1 MAATGHPDQ
10 QFGGADALK
19 ILAPKASARLERPL
33 PADVVVALHDRRA
46 LDAALVGAKAAS
58 LARAALHGLPV
69 LPGFVLTT
77 RATAE
82 PGTVNGAEGQL
93 VPAVVDQELEVA
105 WRRLSA
111 GGRRLVVRSSS
122 TVEDGHSSSMAGLF
136 TSVLDVEDWPRFL
149 LAVERVLSSRKAIP
163 GLESAPMAVL
173 VQPQLDPRSG
183 GVLFG
188 ADPVTGRTDRLLVA
202 AVEGGP
208 DQLVSGV
215 IDGAQYLLSP
225 RGRCLKAEHPIK
237 VIGSADLRSLSR
249 LADRVAGVFGG
260 PQDVEWAFGEDGT
273 LHLLQSRPITAVGG
287 EARAEGPVL
296 GPGPVAETFPDPLT
310 PLEEDLWVA
319 PLRVGL
325 TEALDLVGVASRR
338 QLAVS
343 PVVVTVGGR
352 VAVDLAVMGLAPVRR
367 KFLATIDPRPPARRL
382 RASWKVGRLRAAVP
396 ALARDLIDEVDS
408 QLLGVDAV
416 EEQSDGQ
423 LIELLGRSHQALV
436 ALHGH
441 EILVGLLVSPG
452 APGTTGAAMAL
463 RALAQARFAG
473 VADDE
478 IAHLHPVVLALAPP
492 AIREFTPLPATP
504 TIVWSAPAADSSPD
518 PATVLREA
526 LRLRVR
532 WVQELTAR
540 AAWELGLRLGSRG
553 TLPDVELVRYLTLD
567 ELRAAL
573 SGAVPDRLVERK
585 SAATA
590 APLPV
595 AFRTTAEGEVVEIRA
610 ATGGKSGGRAAG
622 GGRGSGRV
630 HDGDG
635 MPDAGAVLVVRTL
648 DPALATVL
656 PQLGGLVSE
665 TGSVLSH
672 LAVLARE
679 FNVPV
684 VVGVPDAVRRF
695 PPGSEVLV
703 DGTTGEVSV
712 LHGTGTSDLRGG
724 GPK

>member
-1 MAATGHPDQ
+1 MAV
-10 QFGGADALK
+10 K
-19 ILAPKASARLERPL
+19 ILAPQAAESLERPA
-33 PADVVVALHDRRA
+33 PPDAVVDLHDRRA
-46 LDAALVGAKAAS
+46 LDPALVGAKAAS
-58 LARAALHGLPV
+58 LARAALNNLPV
-69 LPGFVLTT
+69 LAGFVLTT
-77 RATAE
+77 RATDSTG
-82 PGTVNGAEGQL
+82 PGGDIRL
-93 VPAVVDQELEVA
+93 PRAVVDQELEVA
-105 WRRLSA
+105 WRRLSD
-111 GGRRLVVRSSS
+111 GGRRRLVVRSSS
-122 TVEDGHSSSMAGLF
+122 TVEDGHSSSMAGMF
-136 TSVLDVEDWPRFL
+136 TSVLDVEGWAGFL
-149 LAVERVLSSRKAIP
+149 IAVEQVLSSRKAVP

-173 VQPQLDPRSG
+173 VQPQLEPRAG

-208 DQLVSGV
+208 DRLVSGQ

-225 RGRCLKAEHPIK
+225 RGRCLKAENPIDAM
-237 VIGSADLRSLSR
+237 GSADLRGLSR
-249 LADRVAGVFGG
+249 LAGQVAQVFGG
-260 PQDVEWAFGEDGT
+260 PQDVEWAIGADGT

-310 PLEEDLWVA
+310 ALEEDLWVA

-325 TEALDLVGVASRR
+325 AEALALVGAASQR
-338 QLAVS
+338 QLAKS

-352 VAVDLAVMGLAPVRR
+352 VAVDLALMGQAPVGR
-367 KFLATIDPRPPARRL
+367 KLLATLDPRPPARRL
-382 RASWKVGRLRAAVP
+382 HASWKVGRLRAALP
-396 ALARDLIDEVDS
+396 ALARDLIDEVDR
-408 QLLGVDAV
+408 QLLAVDAV
-416 EEQSDGQ
+416 EGQ
-423 LIELLGRSHQALV
+423 GDTQLMELLGRSHQALV

-441 EILVGLLVSPG
+441 EIMVGLLVAPG
-452 APGTTGAAMAL
+452 APGTTGAALAL

-473 VADDE
+473 VPDDAIPE
-478 IAHLHPVVLALAPP
+478 LHPVVLALVPP
-492 AIREFTPLPATP
+492 AIRPTTPLPATP
-504 TIVWSAPAADSSPD
+504 TVVWTAPSPEPVPDQAA
-518 PATVLREA
+518 VLREA

-540 AAWELGLRLGSRG
+540 AAWELGTRLASRG
-553 TLPDVELVRYLTLD
+553 IVLEDELVRYLTLD

-573 SGAVPDRLVERK
+573 NRTVPERLVERRT
-585 SAATA
+585 AATA
-590 APLPV
+590 APLPA
-595 AFRTTAEGEVVEIRA
+595 AFRTTADGDIVEVRVGS
-610 ATGGKSGGRAAG
+610 GGRDGGRAAG

-635 MPDAGAVLVVRTL
+635 MPAAGAVLVVRTL

-656 PQLGGLVSE
+656 PQLGGLVAE

-695 PPGSEVLV
+695 PAGSEVLV
-703 DGTTGEVSV
+703 DGTTGEVS
-712 LHGTGTSDLRGG
+712 LLPGTGALEEAGG
-724 GPK
+724 RS